1 MDIFYFTGI
10 LFIGIRSCLDFFLFG
25 TEFAA
30 TGGNDGY
37 LKEKTRLSGALLHF
51 YGSQRGTFVVLH
63 SVGERVPGRAAQH
76 LAAASVFLV
85 RFDDCVGGSG
95 VLLSEAD
102 AEKPE
107 HRRSDWRTERE
118 SLPYGR

>member
-1 MDIFYFTGI
+1 MLG
-10 LFIGIRSCLDFFLFG
+10 FFLIWDRICG
-25 TEFAA
+25 DR
-30 TGGNDGY
+30 GNDGY
-37 LKEKTRLSGALLHF
+37 SKEKTRLSGALLHF

-63 SVGERVPGRAAQH
+63 SVGEIVPGRAAQH

-85 RFDDCVGGSG
+85 RLDHCVGDSG

>member
-10 LFIGIRSCLDFFLFG
+10 LFIGILSCLDFFLFG

-37 LKEKTRLSGALLHF
+37 SKEKTRLSGALLHF

-63 SVGERVPGRAAQH
+63 SVGEIVPGRAAQH

-85 RFDDCVGGSG
+85 RFDDCVGSSG
-95 VLLSEAD
+95 VLLPEAD

-107 HRRSDWRTERE
+107 HRCFNWRAE
-118 SLPYGR
+118 

>member
-1 MDIFYFTGI
+1 MDIQKKKRVYQT
-10 LFIGIRSCLDFFLFG
+10 RFFLI
-25 TEFAA
+25 
-30 TGGNDGY
+30 
-37 LKEKTRLSGALLHF
+37 

-63 SVGERVPGRAAQH
+63 SVGEIVPGRAAQH

-107 HRRSDWRTERE
+107 HRRSDWRTE
-118 SLPYGR
+118 